1 MISRFKPP
9 HSLDDFSVLF
19 SRNTRELSIKNFESI
34 FANIAE
40 QQFAISFPYGRT
52 ALVALL
58 TYLKSQSQPRK
69 FEIIC
74 PSYTCVVVAHA
85 IIEAGLEPVFVD
97 SELDSFNMSWE
108 LVNESVSENTLA
120 VISTSLFG
128 NPVNLKDLDRFRK
141 LHPDV
146 EIIQDCAHSFFAGNI
161 HREGLAAF
169 YGLNIS
175 KIVTTIFGGMVTTD
189 DADLANWLI
198 HYQSANLSPVSK
210 LNRLIRSFYMIGSY
224 IAFSSIAYFITYKLI
239 SKGILNSSTKY
250 YKENSIDFPKDAYS
264 RLGLLEAELGARQ
277 IRKYHHE
284 IRRRTQLAKFY
295 IRELQDVQGITLP
308 NFNSGST
315 FSHFP
320 ILIKNASTVKE
331 NMINS
336 GIELGSVIEYSI
348 HKMYSYQTFK
358 YFGNDTSELI
368 RSDIANLPIHKGI
381 NYRRARKITNKL
393 KEALKLNNSF

>member
-1 MISRFKPP
+1 MIPRFKPP
-9 HSLDDFSVLF
+9 HSFFDFSVLF
-19 SRNTRELSIKNFESI
+19 SRNKRETSIKNFESI
-34 FANIAE
+34 FANVAK
-40 QQFAISFPYGRT
+40 QKFAISFPYGRT

-58 TYLKSQSQPRK
+58 NYLRSQSNSKK

-74 PSYTCVVVAHA
+74 PTYTCVVVAHA

-97 SELDSFNMSWE
+97 SELDSFNMSWD
-108 LVNESVSENTLA
+108 LVNESISENTLA

-128 NPVNLKDLDRFRK
+128 NPVNLKDLDGFRK
-141 LHPDV
+141 RHPDI

-189 DADLANWLI
+189 NADLANWLI
-198 HYQSANLSPVSK
+198 QFQSANLNPVSK
-210 LNRLIRSFYMIGSY
+210 LNRPLRSFYMIGSY

-250 YKENSIDFPKDAYS
+250 YNENIIDFPKDAYS
-264 RLGLLEAELGARQ
+264 SLGSLEAELGARQ

-284 IRRRTQLAKFY
+284 IRRRTRLAKFY
-295 IRELQDVQGITLP
+295 ISELQEVQGITLP
-308 NFNSGST
+308 NFNPGST

-320 ILIKNASTVKE
+320 ILIKNASTIKE
-331 NMINS
+331 HMINS
-336 GIELGSVIEYSI
+336 GVELGSVIEYSI
-348 HKMYSYQTFK
+348 HKMPSYQNFK

-368 RSDIANLPIHKGI
+368 RSDIANLPVHKGI
-381 NYRRARKITNKL
+381 NNRRAHKVTTKL
-393 KEALKLNNSF
+393 KEALRVNKTF

>member
-1 MISRFKPP
+1 
-9 HSLDDFSVLF
+9 
-19 SRNTRELSIKNFESI
+19 
-34 FANIAE
+34 
-40 QQFAISFPYGRT
+40 
-52 ALVALL
+52 
-58 TYLKSQSQPRK
+58 
-69 FEIIC
+69 
-74 PSYTCVVVAHA
+74 
-85 IIEAGLEPVFVD
+85 
-97 SELDSFNMSWE
+97 
-108 LVNESVSENTLA
+108 
-120 VISTSLFG
+120 
-128 NPVNLKDLDRFRK
+128 
-141 LHPDV
+141 
-146 EIIQDCAHSFFAGNI
+146 
-161 HREGLAAF
+161 
-169 YGLNIS
+169 
-175 KIVTTIFGGMVTTD
+175 VTTIFGGMVTTD

-224 IAFSSIAYFITYKLI
+224 IAFSSIAYFVTYKLI

-315 FSHFP
+315 YSHFP

-348 HKMYSYQTFK
+348 HKMHSYQTFK